1 MQFKPSFLP
10 MAAALLLIACG
21 GSSGPNIP
29 VLPAAPVVYTIT
41 DGHVEGAWAYCM
53 VNPNVSYSLAPN
65 FKAKSASNVNGKF
78 QFDQACN
85 SELLAFG
92 GQSLALVGSEKLPF
106 KGLLRA
112 PKGATVLTPITTL
125 MIGSNALSAD
135 QIIAALNLP
144 EDTDLLNSDP
154 ASVVSGGAEFPEL
167 LQKTLM
173 VQQLV
178 AGTAEVL
185 AALVKEQTG
194 SAVNVATFQKIYDA
208 VAASLVNTLAASPST
223 PLFSSADDSV
233 NLALVKATVE
243 AATDLVSDLVTETTA
258 SLTGVDAALLAQAAA
273 PALVAQAEAYLD
285 GNPSTNLLAFS
296 TLTSS
301 LQASTGFADTLAEA
315 VANDV
320 PVDEDLVSTLVS
332 EALSMVSS
340 TTTTTGGSTTTTTQP
355 SQFNYLYLTDDAVS
369 YDTGSGAGAVAYT
382 MTQFQT
388 GGGIAVP
395 WPMLNTAAISFT
407 LAEGSAFNVGAGVSV
422 RAALELVDVDPA
434 GKALVKAY
442 IDKVSVT
449 KSGSTVSVTVP
460 STAFARVYA
469 RSPTGEE
476 LLSGFS
482 DAVVGTNSSFSTSG
496 SASRIEVG
504 SVVNNAVNRVGS
516 VADLVG
522 KTYRATLVLDGLS
535 LRQSSGVALSPATVV
550 IPGSLATG
558 GTPVS
563 ITGHSLSGFITLGN
577 PVAAPPTTT
586 TTSTTTTSTTTTT
599 TAPSPNNYVY
609 LENDVLSYA
618 ASSATSPTSY
628 GVSQFQISPGIAVKW
643 PMDNTAAINLSL
655 RDAGAFNI
663 GSGLTVRA
671 AFEIKDTNSTAQIT
685 AYIDNV
691 RLTQSGSTVNVSV
704 PSSAFAKVFV
714 KDAAGTELLSSFGDT
729 VVGVSS
735 SLSTAAGST
744 SSLVIGSVVNNALAR
759 IGSVSGL
766 TDKIYSVR
774 IVVENLPLR
783 LLNGDVLGNDTITL
797 GAVSI
802 TGPSLAGFINL
813 TN

>member
-1 MQFKPSFLP
+1 MLFKPSLLP
-10 MAAALLLIACG
+10 MAAALLLVACG

-29 VLPAAPVVYTIT
+29 ELPAAPVVYTIT

-53 VNPNVSYSLAPN
+53 VDPNVSYSQAPN
-65 FKAKSASNVNGKF
+65 FKAKAASNVNGKF

-85 SELLAFG
+85 AEVMALG
-92 GQSLALVGSEKLPF
+92 GQSLALLGSEKLAF
-106 KGLLRA
+106 KGLLKA

-125 MIGSNALSAD
+125 MTGSKALSAA
-135 QIIAALNLP
+135 QIIAVLNLP
-144 EDTDLLNSDP
+144 LGTDLLNSDP

-185 AALVKEQTG
+185 AALVENNTG
-194 SAVNVATFQKIYDA
+194 ATVSVDTFQKIYDV
-208 VAASLVNTLAASPST
+208 VATSLLNTLAASPST
-223 PLFSSADDSV
+223 QLFSGTSV
-233 NLALVKATVE
+233 NPAVVQIMVR
-243 AATDLVSDLVTETTA
+243 AATELVSDLVPETSVSLA
-258 SLTGVDAALLAQAAA
+258 SVNSDLLAQAAA

-285 GNPSTNLLAFS
+285 VDSSTNLLTFS
-296 TLTSS
+296 ALTTSLQESTSFADSLATQAGTLTSGNVGSIGSS
-301 LQASTGFADTLAEA
+301 LVT
-315 VANDV
+315 
-320 PVDEDLVSTLVS
+320 
-332 EALSMVSS
+332 EALSTVVS
-340 TTTTTGGSTTTTTQP
+340 TTTTTVGSSTTTTQP
-355 SQFNYLYLTDDAVS
+355 SQFNYLYLTGDAVS
-369 YDTGSGAGAVAYT
+369 YDTGSGAGAVVYT

-422 RAALELVDVDPA
+422 RAALELADVDPV

-460 STAFARVYA
+460 STAFAKVYA

-482 DAVVGTNSSFSTSG
+482 DAVVGTSSSFSTSG

-504 SVVNNAVNRVGS
+504 SVVNNAVTRVGS
-516 VADLVG
+516 VSGLVG
-522 KTYRATLVLDGLS
+522 KTYRMTLVLDGLS
-535 LRQSSGVALSPATVV
+535 LRQSNGQTLSPATVV
-550 IPGSLATG
+550 IPGSLAG
-558 GTPVS
+558 SGTPVS
-563 ITGHSLSGFITLGN
+563 ITGNSLTGFITLGN

-586 TTSTTTTSTTTTT
+586 TTSTTTTTTTTTT
-599 TAPSPNNYVY
+599 TAPSPNNFVY
-609 LENDVLSYA
+609 LEGNALSYA

-628 GVSQFQISPGIAVKW
+628 SMSQFQASPGIAVKW
-643 PMDNTAAINLSL
+643 PMDNTAAISLSL

-671 AFEIKDTNSTAQIT
+671 AFEIKDTTGLAQIT

-691 RLTQSGSTVNVSV
+691 RLTQTGSTVNVTV
-704 PSSAFAKVFV
+704 PSSAFAKVYA
-714 KDAAGTELLSSFGDT
+714 KDSSGTEVLSSFGDT

-735 SLSTAAGST
+735 TLSTAAGST

-766 TDKIYSVR
+766 TGKTYSVR

-783 LLNGDVLGNDTITL
+783 LLNGSVLANDTITL
-797 GAVSI
+797 APVSI
-802 TGPSLAGFINL
+802 TGPSLAGFIHL

>member
-1 MQFKPSFLP
+1 
-10 MAAALLLIACG
+10 MAAALLLVACG

-29 VLPAAPVVYTIT
+29 DLPAAPVVYTIT

-53 VNPNVSYSLAPN
+53 VSPSVSYSQAPN
-65 FKAKSASNVNGKF
+65 LKARAASNVNGKF

-85 SELLAFG
+85 SELLALG
-92 GQSLALVGSEKLPF
+92 GWSLALVGSEKLPF

-125 MIGSNALSAD
+125 MTGSNALSAD

-144 EDTDLLNSDP
+144 LGTDLLHSDP

-178 AGTAEVL
+178 AGTAEVM
-185 AALVKEQTG
+185 AALVEKTG
-194 SAVNVATFQKIYDA
+194 PVNEATFQKIYDA
-208 VAASLVNTLAASPST
+208 VATSLVNILTASPST
-223 PLFSSADDSV
+223 PLFAADDSV
-233 NLALVKATVE
+233 NLALVEAMVQ
-243 AATDLVSDLVTETTA
+243 AATDLVSDLVPETTA
-258 SLTGVDAALLAQAAA
+258 SLTSVDADLLAQAAA
-273 PALVAQAEAYLD
+273 PALVAQAEAYLAE
-285 GNPSTNLLAFS
+285 NPSTNLQAFS
-296 TLTSS
+296 ALTSS
-301 LQASTGFADTLAEA
+301 LQESTGFADTLATQAETLTA
-315 VANDV
+315 ANV
-320 PVDEDLVSTLVS
+320 GTIGSSLVT
-332 EALSMVSS
+332 EALSTVSS
-340 TTTTTGGSTTTTTQP
+340 TTTTTVGSVTTTTQASP
-355 SQFNYLYLTDDAVS
+355 FNYLYLTGDSVS
-369 YDTGSGAGAVAYT
+369 YDTGSGAGAIAYT
-382 MTQFQT
+382 MDEFKA

-422 RAALELVDVDPA
+422 RAALELADV
-434 GKALVKAY
+434 GTTGALVKAY

-460 STAFARVYA
+460 GTAFAKVYA

-482 DAVVGTNSSFSTSG
+482 DAVVGTSSSFSTSG

-504 SVVNNAVNRVGS
+504 SVVNNAVARVGS
-516 VADLVG
+516 VDGLVG
-522 KTYRATLVLDGLS
+522 KTYRMTLVLDGLS
-535 LRQSSGVALSPATVV
+535 LRQASGMVLSPATVV
-550 IPGSLATG
+550 IPGSLAGT

-563 ITGHSLSGFITLGN
+563 ITGDSLTGFITLGN
-577 PVAAPPTTT
+577 PVSAPPTTTTTTTT
-586 TTSTTTTSTTTTT
+586 TTSTTTTTI
-599 TAPSPNNYVY
+599 APSINNYVY
-609 LENDVLSYA
+609 LENDTLSYA

-628 GVSQFQISPGIAVKW
+628 GVSQFQTSPGIAVKW
-643 PMDNTAAINLSL
+643 PMDNTAAISLSL

-671 AFEIKDTNSTAQIT
+671 AFEIKDTTGVAQIT

-691 RLTQSGSTVNVSV
+691 RLTQSGSTVNVTV
-704 PSSAFAKVFV
+704 PSSAFAKVYAV
-714 KDAAGTELLSSFGDT
+714 DASGTELLSSFGDT
-729 VVGVSS
+729 VVGASS
-735 SLSTAAGST
+735 TLSTAAGST
-744 SSLVIGSVVNNALAR
+744 SSLEIGSVVNNALAR

-766 TDKIYSVR
+766 TGKTYSVR

-783 LLNGDVLGNDTITL
+783 LLNGNVLSNSTITL
-797 GAVSI
+797 GTVSI

>member
-1 MQFKPSFLP
+1 MQFKPSLLP
-10 MAAALLLIACG
+10 MAAALLLVACG

-29 VLPAAPVVYTIT
+29 ALPAAPVVYTIT

-53 VNPNVSYSLAPN
+53 VDPNVSYSLAPN
-65 FKAKSASNVNGKF
+65 FKAKAASNVNGKF

-92 GQSLALVGSEKLPF
+92 GWSLALVGSEKLPF
-106 KGLLRA
+106 KGWLRA

-125 MIGSNALSAD
+125 MTGSNALSAD
-135 QIIAALNLP
+135 QIKAALNLP
-144 EDTDLLNSDP
+144 SGTDLLNSDP
-154 ASVVSGGAEFPEL
+154 ASVLSGGAEFPEL

-185 AALVKEQTG
+185 AALVEKTG
-194 SAVNVATFQKIYDA
+194 PVSEATYQKIYEV
-208 VAASLVNTLAASPST
+208 VATSLLNTLAASPST
-223 PLFSSADDSV
+223 PIFAADGSV
-233 NLALVKATVE
+233 NLALVEAMVE
-243 AATDLVSDLVTETTA
+243 AATELVGDLVPQTTA
-258 SLTGVDAALLAQAAA
+258 SLANVDSALLAQAAA

-285 GNPSTNLLAFS
+285 GNPSTNLQAFS
-296 TLTSS
+296 ALTSS
-301 LQASTGFADTLAEA
+301 LQESTGFADILAQQAGTLTEA
-315 VANDV
+315 NVGNVGSA
-320 PVDEDLVSTLVS
+320 LVT
-332 EALSMVSS
+332 EALSTVAS
-340 TTTTTGGSTTTTTQP
+340 TTTTTVGSTTTTTQP
-355 SQFNYLYLTDDAVS
+355 SPFNYLYLTGDSVS
-369 YDTGSGAGAVAYT
+369 YDTGSGAGAVVYT
-382 MTQFQT
+382 MDQFQT

-422 RAALELVDVDPA
+422 RAALELADVDPA
-434 GKALVKAY
+434 GQALVKAY

-460 STAFARVYA
+460 STAFAKVYA

-482 DAVVGTNSSFSTSG
+482 DAVVGTSSSFSTSG

-504 SVVNNAVNRVGS
+504 SVVNNAVARVGS
-516 VADLVG
+516 VAGLVG
-522 KTYRATLVLDGLS
+522 KIYRMTLVLDGLS
-535 LRQSSGVALSPATVV
+535 LRQSNGTVLSPSTVV
-550 IPGSLATG
+550 VPGSLVGG

-563 ITGHSLSGFITLGN
+563 ITGNSLTGFITLGN

-609 LENDVLSYA
+609 LESDALSYA
-618 ASSATSPTSY
+618 ASSVTIPTSY
-628 GVSQFQISPGIAVKW
+628 NMSQFQASPGIAVKW
-643 PMDNTAAINLSL
+643 PMDNTAAISLSL

-671 AFEIKDTNSTAQIT
+671 AFEIKDTTGIAQIT

-691 RLTQSGSTVNVSV
+691 RLTQSGSTVNVTV

-714 KDAAGTELLSSFGDT
+714 IDAAGTELLSSFGDT

-735 SLSTAAGST
+735 TLSTAAGST

-766 TDKIYSVR
+766 TGKTYSVR

-783 LLNGDVLGNDTITL
+783 LLNGNVLGNDTITL
-797 GAVSI
+797 GTVSI

-813 TN
+813 SN